1 MTEKA
6 MTEKAVTE
14 KAVTEKLI
22 AEKLVTEE
30 IIETR
35 EELARHIDV
44 SCVQAF
50 HTRDEI
56 DWMIEAAKKYRFACV
71 FTLPAFS
78 SYVAERLFRE
88 PDISA
93 GGVVSFPGG
102 GDTILQKGM
111 QARELREMGCG
122 EIDMVMNLTAFKSG
136 EYAYVSEDIM
146 AVIDNAAGIPV
157 KVIIETP
164 YLTEEEIRRAVDL
177 CAEAGAAYVK
187 TSTGWHQEKTQ
198 LEHIRIMSSQA
209 RGRIRLKA
217 AGGIRTVE
225 TIRGM
230 AQAGCSRFGLG
241 LKPAIQVMKDM
252 Y

>member
-1 MTEKA
+1 MTEKIRID
-6 MTEKAVTE
+6 TK
-14 KAVTEKLI
+14 
-22 AEKLVTEE
+22 
-30 IIETR
+30 

-56 DWMIEAAKKYRFACV
+56 DEMIEAAKNYRFACV

-78 SYVAERLFRE
+78 AYVAKKLCCE

-102 GDTILQKGM
+102 ADTTIQKVM
-111 QARELREMGCG
+111 QARELCEMGCR
-122 EIDMVMNLTAFKSG
+122 EIDMVMNLTAFKSR

-146 AVIDNAAGIPV
+146 AVTENASGVPV
-157 KVIIETP
+157 KVIIEAP
-164 YLTEEEIRRAVDL
+164 YLTEEEIRRAVDI
-177 CAEAGAAYVK
+177 CADAGAAYVK
-187 TSTGWHQEKTQ
+187 TSTGWYPEKTK
-198 LEHIRIMSSQA
+198 LEHIQIMASQA
-209 RGRIRLKA
+209 GGRIRLKA
-217 AGGIRTVE
+217 AGGIRTVD

-230 AQAGCSRFGLG
+230 ALAGCSRFGLG
-241 LKPAIQVMKDM
+241 LKSALSVMKEM